1 MAYKAL
7 YRAYR
12 PRRFSELKG
21 QSAIAEIL
29 KNQVRLGEPSH
40 AYLFV
45 GPRGTGK
52 TSTAKILASALNCLN
67 PQDGEPC
74 LECENCLDALNDAML
89 DIMEIDAASNN
100 GVDNAR
106 EIREKINLLP
116 VKGKYKIYIIDEVHE
131 LTDSAFNALLKTL
144 EEPPS
149 YGIFILAT
157 TELHKLP
164 KTILSRCQR
173 FDFRHIDD
181 SSIIER
187 MKEVLADLGKTADEE
202 ALAQIAEAADGGLR
216 DALTI
221 LDQCTI
227 LGEHIDMPVV
237 LEVLNLTDRQS
248 MLALLRALRD
258 YDEALALS
266 MLEQIV
272 NSGVEPANLAAQLLQ
287 ALRNVLRTAMTGE
300 QGPYTEVAQG
310 WDKGAIIRCLEG
322 YAEAERAMRY
332 SAKPAIQLEVA
343 TLKLL
348 LPEAEQGAEPAQ
360 RMTKLERKV
369 ETLAAELAAGPQIP
383 APREKAP
390 TQPAERKKKPV
401 IQMSE
406 DGGALLERLKEAFQK
421 DAAASVF
428 LDKLKIAGTEGG
440 RLIVTADSA
449 STLRML
455 EESTIKGAIE
465 EKAQELTGRSM
476 ALEIVMPEDE
486 RRILE
491 LYSNENID
499 IIYDE

>member
-21 QSAIAEIL
+21 QAAIGEIL
-29 KNQVRLGEPSH
+29 KNQVRAGEPSH
-40 AYLFV
+40 AYIFI

-52 TSTAKILASALNCLN
+52 TSTAKILASALNCQN

-74 LECENCLDALNDAML
+74 LECENCLDAMNDAML
-89 DIMEIDAASNN
+89 DILEIDAASNN

-106 EIREKINLLP
+106 EIREKINLVP

-173 FDFRHIDD
+173 FDFRHIDE
-181 SSIIER
+181 SSIVAR
-187 MKEVLADLGKTADEE
+187 MREVLDDIGKTADQD
-202 ALAQIAEAADGGLR
+202 ALAQIAETADGGLR

-221 LDQCTI
+221 LDKCTI
-227 LGEHIDMPVV
+227 LGDHIDMAIV
-237 LEVLNLTDRQS
+237 LEVLNLTDRRS
-248 MLALLRALRD
+248 MTAFLGALRD

-266 MLEQIV
+266 TMENIL
-272 NSGVEPANLAAQLLQ
+272 NSGVEPANLAAQILQ
-287 ALRNVLRTAMTGE
+287 TLRSVLRSAMTKE
-300 QGPYTEVAQG
+300 EGPFADLARE
-310 WDKGAIIRCLEG
+310 WDKGELIRAMEV
-322 YAEAERAMRY
+322 YAEAENKMRF
-332 SAKPAIQLEVA
+332 SAKPAIQLELA
-343 TLKLL
+343 TMKLL
-348 LPEAEQGAEPAQ
+348 LPEAEAPEQSA
-360 RMTKLERKV
+360 RMTKLEKKM
-369 ETLAAELAAGPQIP
+369 AALQAGQIAQP
-383 APREKAP
+383 VQA
-390 TQPAERKKKPV
+390 QPAEEKSAEKKKKPS
-401 IQMSE
+401 IKMSLDDE
-406 DGGALLERLKEAFQK
+406 NLVNRLKEAFQK
-421 DAAASVF
+421 DAATLVF
-428 LDKLKIAGTEGG
+428 LDKIKLAATDGA
-440 RLIVTADSA
+440 RLVVTSDSA

-455 EESTIKGAIE
+455 EESSIKEKIEAAIE
-465 EKAQELTGRSM
+465 ELTGKG
-476 ALEIVMPEDE
+476 AVLEVVMPEDE